1 MSEALEKL
9 ENTFTEETFTRKP
22 LLNYTIKYFTDLSGI
37 INDINDKNEI
47 NSAID
52 TAKTQLEKN
61 QQHISALYSIGFL
74 NLKIENY
81 SDMHLD
87 KLLGI
92 FKNAKKWNIVEYIA
106 QKIVD
111 EYYESDYALRYLAN
125 YYQISNRETDAVEV
139 WERLI
144 KFDTSNPELPEKI
157 AHIKETAGDINSA
170 VHYYK
175 IAFERNL
182 IRKRNNAESNIKK
195 VLEYEP
201 DNYNYLLKYESS
213 LHELVDA
220 NIMIDVWKI
229 IFFYYFENARYDE
242 ALKTI
247 KNLLNYEQSIVAQNN
262 KKAKF
267 FRHRLVD
274 VYKALHPNHSLFEK
288 IEEISA
294 ITNVNKPP
302 KSCIEIF
309 EKYIQYDIG
318 KYVIH
323 RNFGVGKIKAITI
336 DELKIKFVSQEE
348 ERKMTFDM
356 AIQSLTTLP
365 EDDINVYK
373 AYKLNELKKIA
384 EENPTEFLTIILK
397 YRKTI
402 SAKDLKQELTST
414 PNTVIKEA
422 SYSKWLESA
431 KKSVRASTTV
441 KFDKNT
447 FLYNVPASK
456 NNATEVIKGGN
467 TLNIDLGQ
475 YIDMEAEKA
484 KVEKEIKKLEGEIKR
499 GEGMLSN
506 PNFTSKAPAAKVEA
520 EKAKL
525 EDYRSKYAAAK
536 EKLAKM
542 N

>member
-288 IEEISA
+288 REEISA
-294 ITNVNKPP
+294 ITNVNKTP
-302 KSCIEIF
+302 KSCI
-309 EKYIQYDIG
+309 
-318 KYVIH
+318 
-323 RNFGVGKIKAITI
+323 
-336 DELKIKFVSQEE
+336 
-348 ERKMTFDM
+348 
-356 AIQSLTTLP
+356 
-365 EDDINVYK
+365 
-373 AYKLNELKKIA
+373 
-384 EENPTEFLTIILK
+384 
-397 YRKTI
+397 
-402 SAKDLKQELTST
+402 
-414 PNTVIKEA
+414 
-422 SYSKWLESA
+422 
-431 KKSVRASTTV
+431 
-441 KFDKNT
+441 
-447 FLYNVPASK
+447 
-456 NNATEVIKGGN
+456 
-467 TLNIDLGQ
+467 
-475 YIDMEAEKA
+475 
-484 KVEKEIKKLEGEIKR
+484 
-499 GEGMLSN
+499 
-506 PNFTSKAPAAKVEA
+506 
-520 EKAKL
+520 
-525 EDYRSKYAAAK
+525 
-536 EKLAKM
+536 
-542 N
+542 